1 MVPVPLMIINDVI
14 VTILLLLNIIYML
27 TNFLILFD
35 RILFK
40 YFSIYDYFDGNF
52 NFDNM
57 TS

>member
-1 MVPVPLMIINDVI
+1 MEDGSCSIDVI
-14 VTILLLLNIIYML
+14 VTTLPLLNIIYML

-40 YFSIYDYFDGNF
+40 YFSIYEYFEGNF
-52 NFDNM
+52 DFDNM